1 MLTLDSLYMQLL
13 KYNISVTVKDA
24 YYEFSLLLNKNSERK
39 DINIDKLNY
48 YVLYNRESKRWLA
61 EFIERNNNSDNILT
75 ISELLVSNYEL
86 VRKQTNKESIEY
98 EIPDNYFK
106 LLTGKS
112 YSTVKSTKCNVEGV
126 VYNWF
131 KKPND
136 WNIQTEDKFTAPS
149 FSWERGLADI
159 SQNTITIYKTDFE
172 ILSSFISFYEKPVE
186 INLLNPDVDLD
197 LKLSNFLIGQIND
210 RIVSEVYREF
220 NSPGFNMAKSRETI
234 TV

>member
-1 MLTLDSLYMQLL
+1 M
-13 KYNISVTVKDA
+13 KVKDA

-39 DINIDKLNY
+39 DINVDKLNY

-61 EFIERNNNSDNILT
+61 EFIERNNSSDNILT
-75 ISELLVSNYEL
+75 LSELLISNHEL
-86 VRKQTNKESIEY
+86 VRKQTNELSVDY
-98 EIPDNYFK
+98 EVPCNFFK

-112 YSTVKSTKCNVEGV
+112 YSLVKSTKCNIEGI

-136 WNIQTEDKFTAPS
+136 WNIQLDDKFTKPS
-149 FSWERGLADI
+149 FAWERGLADI

-172 ILSSFISFYEKPVE
+172 ILSSYISFYEKPVQ
-186 INLLNPDVDLD
+186 IDLLNPDVELD
-197 LKLSNFLIGQIND
+197 LKLSSYLIGQIND
-210 RIVSEVYREF
+210 RIVSEIYREF
-220 NSPGFNMAKSRETI
+220 NNPGFNMAKSRESI